1 MEFLDGMTL
10 KHCIDNHPMDTD
22 LIFSLAIEV
31 ADALD
36 AAFADH
42 VGRELRSDP
51 CDLWMVTA

>member
-1 MEFLDGMTL
+1 MTL